1 MIKDLKKRKLN
12 TEKNKKKQQIKEKRE
27 NNILMRKF
35 IT

>member
-1 MIKDLKKRKLN
+1 MKIKN

-35 IT
+35 TT